1 MISLSS
7 KQLLDYKFYITAL
20 EEKSTLRNYF
30 KTLLRTLWNE
40 SDGFSGKRQLGDSD
54 WQDSLAMDMIEAALL
69 EGEYNAPWDRHDYDS
84 IAFDIMIKKCIS
96 AL

>member
-40 SDGFSGKRQLGDSD
+40 SDGFSGKRPLGNSG
-54 WQDSLAMDMIEAALL
+54 WETQLAMDMIEADLL
-69 EGEYNAPWDRHDYDS
+69 EGEYNEPWDRDDYDEVR
-84 IAFDIMIKKCIS
+84 FNNMIRGCINE
-96 AL
+96 L